1 MSRSKYGATILA
13 GLILAAL
20 ATAPAAWADDKQNP
34 SAGRTDFALFDGT
47 NAADPDAGVRCG
59 ARQGGGNKAI
69 SFTIYVAV
77 SNWSPDTAVLRV
89 TYADGDVARFQ
100 IPANSS
106 FSFVQAAG
114 STRNVDDLLT
124 ITSETEGALA
134 GSVSI
139 STSASAKKHPTLS
152 SFCVTI

>member
-1 MSRSKYGATILA
+1 MSRSKYGAMILA

-20 ATAPAAWADDKQNP
+20 ATAPAAWADDDNSNR

-47 NAADPDAGVRCG
+47 NAADPDAGVSCG
-59 ARQGGGNKAI
+59 ARQGNKAI
-69 SFTIYVAV
+69 PFTIYVAV

-114 STRNVDDLLT
+114 STKNVDDLLV

-152 SFCVTI
+152 SFCVTV

>member
-1 MSRSKYGATILA
+1 MSRSKFGATLLA
-13 GLILAAL
+13 SLILAAL
-20 ATAPAAWADDKQNP
+20 ATAPAAWADDNGNR

-47 NAADPDAGVRCG
+47 NAADPDEGVSCG
-59 ARQGGGNKAI
+59 ARQGNKAVP
-69 SFTIYVAV
+69 FTIYVAV

-114 STRNVDDLLT
+114 STKNVDDLLT